1 MDQSYRDVYELLSVS
16 VFEAA
21 HAGDSLAMDKVLWH
35 FEPYIN
41 KLCTWKLY
49 DEYGGAHYCLDEY
62 MKRHLEIKLITAI
75 LNKLVLK

>member
-35 FEPYIN
+35 YEPYIN
-41 KLCTWKLY
+41 KLCTRKLY